1 MFTKNISTN
10 VSTTVPMLSNKDII
24 LSKLEQENTELKQQV
39 QNLVSTRETLR
50 EIIYRKEDR
59 IRILSTV
66 RLYMW
71 FEGQKDHQIFEYS
84 RIKQA
89 KSKISYHLHDPLG
102 HFAEKC
108 LRYIIVENG
117 QISET
122 YNMS

>member
-71 FEGQKDHQIFEYS
+71 FEGQ
-84 RIKQA
+84 
-89 KSKISYHLHDPLG
+89 
-102 HFAEKC
+102 
-108 LRYIIVENG
+108 
-117 QISET
+117 
-122 YNMS
+122 